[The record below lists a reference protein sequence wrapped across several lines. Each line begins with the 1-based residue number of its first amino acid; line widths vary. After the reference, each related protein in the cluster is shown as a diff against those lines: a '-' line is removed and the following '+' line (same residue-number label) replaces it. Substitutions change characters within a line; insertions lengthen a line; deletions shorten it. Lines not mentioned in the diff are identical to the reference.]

1 MKKSKSFIYSLT
13 FNIAAAI
20 AVLLLVFCAV
30 VSTIGYYKFT
40 DSLTKEYTDSAFR
53 TAGTAAVLV
62 DADKIEEYLQNKE
75 TAEKIEAYLR
85 NYLGEPLVFEKK
97 DKEGNVKTI
106 DYTQIFN
113 ALTEDDKAF
122 AQEYCGRW
130 NNLNILCDRQ
140 NVTIIYVV
148 AVDRSDYGHYYSVFN
163 CLNKTSPYT
172 RWEIGLEQESSYQN
186 IYKGMYENGEKSA
199 TVMRTTNLKGAPPH
213 VTSLIPLYKSDG
225 KTVAGIMCVQR
236 PMSELAEG
244 RRSYMFL
251 VAGFTMSLAVLL
263 IVIAVIFL
271 RKQFVNPIKKINDE
285 AARFA
290 KTNSAPDK
298 PLSEKL
304 NSKIN
309 EISSLVAAI
318 SGMEDETLKYIDNLS
333 TAISEKQRMGTELR
347 IASLIQ
353 QGSLPSVFPA
363 FPDRKEFDLFASM
376 EPAKEVGGDFY
387 DFFLIDSD
395 HLALVM
401 ADVSG
406 KGVPAAVFMMATKIL
421 INERAHVG
429 GTPAEI
435 LSVVNDR
442 ICEHNGA
449 EMFVTVW
456 LGILE
461 ISTGKLT
468 FANAGHDDPA
478 ISVGGGNFDM
488 VKNKHGLVIGAMGGL
503 KYKDSEIVL
512 GKGDK
517 IFLYTDGVPEAT
529 NKNNELFTA
538 QRMIDVLNTEKP
550 SAPESVIKTV
560 REKVREF
567 TGDAPQFD
575 DITML
580 CFEYKGK
587 NDKSIKLPATDENLA
602 KATEFVR
609 ERLKNRNVSEKFI
622 KQVELYVEEVFVNI
636 AHYAY
641 APDIGDAEI
650 FCDVSADKIT
660 VIFTDEGKRYDPLEK
675 PDPDITLSAE
685 ERDIGGLGIF
695 MTKKLTDDIRYEY
708 KDGKNILIT
717 EKNFE

>member
-1 MKKSKSFIYSLT
+1 MKKPKSFIYSLT
-13 FNIAAAI
+13 FNIVSVTAI
-20 AVLLLVFCAV
+20 LLLFFSV
-30 VSTIGYYKFT
+30 VISRIGYVKFT
-40 DSLTKEYTDSAFR
+40 ESLTAEYNESAFR
-53 TAGTAAVLV
+53 TAETAATLIQNP
-62 DADKIEEYLQNKE
+62 DDIDLYLEHCEEIINGADKPSNERSAEANKYYQ
-75 TAEKIEAYLR
+75 I
-85 NYLGEPLVFEKK
+85 LGY
-97 DKEGNVKTI
+97 I
-106 DYTQIFN
+106 H
-113 ALTEDDKAF
+113 
-122 AQEYCGRW
+122 
-130 NNLNILCDRQ
+130 ILCDKQ
-140 NVTIIYVV
+140 KNNVIYIFR
-148 AVDRSDYGHYYSVFN
+148 VDTSDYKSLISVFN
-163 CLNKTSPYT
+163 CTNKDVYPDE
-172 RWEIGLEQESSYQN
+172 WGIGQIIDVDEVEGDAFLETYRD
-186 IYKGMYENGEKSA
+186 MYENNLTRG
-199 TVMRTTNLKGAPPH
+199 TVFRTENLLGAPPH

-225 KTVAGIMCVQR
+225 TIAALLGVQL
-236 PMSELAEG
+236 PMSELVAG
-244 RRSYMFL
+244 RRNYMIIVAEFTVTIAAL
-251 VAGFTMSLAVLL
+251 VVVAMTLFMRT
-263 IVIAVIFL
+263 
-271 RKQFVNPIKKINDE
+271 KFVNPIKTINDE

-290 KTNSAPDK
+290 KENSAPDK

-641 APDIGDAEI
+641 APDIGDVEI

>member
-40 DSLTKEYTDSAFR
+40 DSLTKEYTDSAYR
-53 TAGTAAVLV
+53 TADTAATLV
-62 DADKIEEYLQNKE
+62 NADHIDLYLLNFQS
-75 TAEKIEAYLR
+75 IR
-85 NYLGEPLVFEKK
+85 
-97 DKEGNVKTI
+97 DKE
-106 DYTQIFN
+106 D
-113 ALTEDDKAF
+113 TELSR
-122 AQEYCGRW
+122 EYYQSLER
-130 NNLNILCDRQ
+130 LNILRDKQ
-140 NVTIIYVV
+140 NVTIIYVI
-148 AVDRSDYGHYYSVFN
+148 AVDTTDYEHFISVFN
-163 CLNKTSPYT
+163 CPDKSIYKTVWDIGEVKYT
-172 RWEIGLEQESSYQN
+172 TQTSDNTYQN

-199 TVMRTTNLKGAPPH
+199 SIMRTKNLNGAPPH

-290 KTNSAPDK
+290 KENSAPDK

-478 ISVGGGNFDM
+478 ISVGGGNFDT
-488 VKNKHGLVIGAMGGL
+488 VKSKHGLVIGAMGGL